1 MRRLCNKKLRFIF
14 RRADSL
20 IFAEDRGKIGGVFVA
35 YCLRN
40 LISEQVCILESSF
53 ALLIR
58 SLLMYSVREPEVAF
72 LKVRLKWEGEMCSS
86 WAITSRERFPARFW
100 ENITD
105 GVFNNIVGNCVGGHA
120 VLSCVFHN
128 FRHCIFQGKNIPGS
142 QKLFQIQNGHRIQLL
157 FYHDT
162 AADVVDLGADV
173 LGILGIG
180 KAGFELG
187 KNVAGNRS
195 GLLEIPVVQA
205 AFNLVQIQG
214 VFHRKLCRL
223 FRASSVENRNILFA
237 VKVMG
242 KSLGCLGNSSLEAS
256 GD

>member
-1 MRRLCNKKLRFIF
+1 M
-14 RRADSL
+14 
-20 IFAEDRGKIGGVFVA
+20 
-35 YCLRN
+35 
-40 LISEQVCILESSF
+40 
-53 ALLIR
+53 
-58 SLLMYSVREPEVAF
+58 
-72 LKVRLKWEGEMCSS
+72 
-86 WAITSRERFPARFW
+86 
-100 ENITD
+100 
-105 GVFNNIVGNCVGGHA
+105 GGHA

-214 VFHRKLCRL
+214 SFPQKALQALPGQQCGKQKY
-223 FRASSVENRNILFA
+223 SVRC
-237 VKVMG
+237 
-242 KSLGCLGNSSLEAS
+242 KSYG
-256 GD
+256 